1 MKHPIILFL
10 LLVVIAALTFSVQMY
25 AQSHKA
31 PSGKLVNYHFSRGG
45 GMNPMDYTVYHL
57 RYDEKTGKP
66 LLTISGDCQG
76 EEITVEVGEE
86 VFTHCKEL
94 IIQHKM
100 YRSKGFYESAVELL
114 DAPSSSFA
122 ALFENPYE
130 DIGGSG
136 EMPDFLWEGISD
148 IHRYFKSIVGDR
160 KAEGHVDR
168 IYGAEGVTGMRW
180 TDGIHNYTTAKESVT
195 ELKRAARGLTGD
207 GNTEPD
213 NMGYSHFHDGDQ
225 HFVMIHDYQQHQAR
239 LFCSFDGKD
248 VSREQMVKR
257 QLAALLCGTYTDGN
271 GRQYVFTAD
280 GSCQGPG
287 DAAPKPFI
295 VFRNG
300 NSPKPQY
307 RWEGKTVAGFK
318 LTADGAD
325 ILGVPAA
332 NGAKKAR
339 HLKRVNEN
347 KEIWPVVN
355 ERFLSQPMMDA
366 LSLEQ
371 LEQMLNSIRVS
382 QDSPYN
388 PMPWYTDIGGVNLE
402 LLTSEIEKRKKN

>member
-1 MKHPIILFL
+1 MKHPIIIVI
-10 LLVVIAALTFSVQMY
+10 LLVVIAALTFSVQMC
-25 AQSHKA
+25 AKSPKA
-31 PSGKLVNYHFSRGG
+31 PSGKLVNYLFSRGG
-45 GMNPMDYTVYHL
+45 GMNPMDYTVYNL
-57 RYDEKTGKP
+57 RYDEKSGKP

-86 VFTHCKEL
+86 VFAHCRDL

-100 YRSKGFYESAVELL
+100 YRSKGYYESSVELL
-114 DAPSSSFA
+114 DAPSCSFSA
-122 ALFENPYE
+122 FFEDPFE

-148 IHRYFKSIVGDR
+148 INRYFKSIVGDR

-180 TDGIHNYTTAKESVT
+180 TDGIHHYTTAKESVT
-195 ELKRAARGLTGD
+195 ELKRATRGLTGNED
-207 GNTEPD
+207 DEPD
-213 NMGYSHFHDGDQ
+213 HMGFSRFHDDDQ
-225 HFVMIHDYQQHQAR
+225 HFVLIHDYQLDQAR
-239 LFCSFDGKD
+239 LFYSFDGQD
-248 VSREQMVKR
+248 VTREQMVKR
-257 QLAALLCGTYTDGN
+257 QLAALLCGTYTDGS

-287 DAAPKPFI
+287 DEAPQPFI
-295 VFRNG
+295 VFRDGNG
-300 NSPKPQY
+300 TKPQY

-325 ILGVPAA
+325 ILGVPAT
-332 NGAKKAR
+332 NGTKKTC

-347 KEIWPVVN
+347 NEIWPVVN

-371 LEQMLNSIRVS
+371 LEQMLNSIRVR

-388 PMPWYTDIGGVNLE
+388 SMPWYTDIGGVNRE
-402 LLTSEIEKRKKN
+402 LLTSEINKRKKN